1 MSQTAATNLLSHVAL
16 AALEAYKIIV
26 SPWLPPACRFV
37 PTCSEYARDAIE
49 KYGLIRGSWKGLGR
63 LMRCHPL
70 HRGGVDPVD

>member
-1 MSQTAATNLLSHVAL
+1 MSQTAATNLLSQVAL
-16 AALEAYKIIV
+16 AALGAYKMIV

-49 KYGLIRGSWKGLGR
+49 KYGLIQGSRKGLGR

>member
-1 MSQTAATNLLSHVAL
+1 MSQTAVTNLLGQAAL
-16 AALEAYKIIV
+16 AALGAYKKIV

-37 PTCSEYARDAIE
+37 PTCSEYACDAIE
-49 KYGLIRGSWKGLGR
+49 KYGLIHGSWKGLGR

>member
-1 MSQTAATNLLSHVAL
+1 MSQTATNLLSQVAL
-16 AALEAYKIIV
+16 AALGAYKMIV

-49 KYGLIRGSWKGLGR
+49 KYGLIHGSRKGLGR

-70 HRGGVDPVD
+70 QRGGVDPVD